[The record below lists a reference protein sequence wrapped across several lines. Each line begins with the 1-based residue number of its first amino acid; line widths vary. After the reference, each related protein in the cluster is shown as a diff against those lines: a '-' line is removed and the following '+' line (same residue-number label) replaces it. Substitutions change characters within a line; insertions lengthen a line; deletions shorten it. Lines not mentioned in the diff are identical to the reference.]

1 MSTEIPGDPE
11 GGFKAVSRIPKPPKL
26 IGIQETQEFQGWD
39 SGEISDTAMIFEFQH
54 AWKDFHDKHS
64 CPVKPNIEVLQS
76 AKKICFEL
84 GLPFRWYLK
93 LAIQI
98 LGRFP
103 KPWEINYKWL
113 QEEIA
118 LEWLELKH
126 TKVAVETDHSPEAEV
141 ILNREESKNGIR

>member
-1 MSTEIPGDPE
+1 MSTEVPGNPE
-11 GGFKAVSRIPKPPKL
+11 GRHKARSRISKPSKL

-64 CPVKPNIEVLQS
+64 CPVRPNVEALQS
-76 AKKICFEL
+76 AKKFCFSH

-93 LAIQI
+93 IAIQV

-126 TKVAVETDHSPEAEV
+126 TKVATETDHSYEAES
-141 ILNREESKNGIR
+141 ILKREDV